1 MAAKLK
7 TGDRVVVVTGKDAG
21 TRGTIS
27 SVDPQRGKA
36 VVAGV
41 NAAVRHTKPQG
52 GQQGGR
58 VYREMPIDLSNLMYE
73 DPEDKRGTRV
83 GFRITEEG
91 RKERFAKRSGRTI
104 DG

>member
-7 TGDRVVVVTGKDAG
+7 TGDSVVVVAGKDAG
-21 TRGTIS
+21 TKGTIN

-36 VVAGV
+36 VVSGV
-41 NAAVRHTKPQG
+41 NVAVRHTKPQG

-58 VYREMPIDLSNLMYE
+58 IAREMPIDLSNLMYV
-73 DPEDKRGTRV
+73 DPDDGRGTRV
-83 GFRITEEG
+83 GFRTEDG
-91 RKERFAKRSGRTI
+91 RKVRFAKRSGRTI